1 MFSWYEGRRGEK
13 NKKKGQEGEEE
24 KEKMK
29 MEGEGEEGCKA
40 QYMVRSNA
48 AFSGE
53 TKFTLPYN
61 SVCVCVCIGGY
72 VSRLHWGG

>member
-1 MFSWYEGRRGEK
+1 MKMEE
-13 NKKKGQEGEEE
+13 EGEEE
-24 KEKMK
+24 
-29 MEGEGEEGCKA
+29 GKA
-40 QYMVRSNA
+40 EYMVRSNA

-61 SVCVCVCIGGY
+61 SVCVCARVCALGD